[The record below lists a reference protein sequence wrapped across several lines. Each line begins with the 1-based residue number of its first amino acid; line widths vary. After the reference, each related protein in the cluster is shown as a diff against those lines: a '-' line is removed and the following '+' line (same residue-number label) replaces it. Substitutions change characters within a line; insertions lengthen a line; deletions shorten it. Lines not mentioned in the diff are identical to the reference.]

1 MGFFYNRNNMFRLL
15 PLSIIQA
22 LCISTAQISLKIAMM
37 RIDKFS
43 WSWKFFGNLFTNWPL
58 LLSGIT
64 ALSGTFLWMY
74 ILKHYEFNIAY
85 PLSAMT
91 YMFGMIAAALVLHE
105 SVPFIRWIGLVLI
118 IAGVILVQQQ

>member
-1 MGFFYNRNNMFRLL
+1 MIRLL

-22 LCISTAQISLKIAMM
+22 LCISTAQISLKLAMA
-37 RIDKFS
+37 RINKFS

-58 LLSGIT
+58 LLSGLS
-64 ALSGTFLWMY
+64 ALSGTLLWMY

-91 YMFGMIAAALVLHE
+91 YMFGMIAAVLILHE
-105 SVPFIRWIGLVLI
+105 TVPFSRWIGLVLI
-118 IAGVILVQQQ
+118 IAGVILVQHQ